1 MPAEADARFLAPQ
14 LERVAAEPVRA
25 RRLRVCAGGLSIAAA
40 LVHGVVSGGH
50 VDEWWGYA
58 AFFVVAAL
66 AQGIFGLLLLGA
78 PWQYDAAGRY
88 DPVRGAPVAR
98 ALYTAGIAGTLVLV
112 LVYLVTRTV
121 GIPLLGPDA
130 GEVESVGADGVIAK
144 AYELTLIAC
153 LIGLRRATDRSPT

>member
-1 MPAEADARFLAPQ
+1 MAAKVVAPALAAPY
-14 LERVAAEPVRA
+14 EDVAGEPARA
-25 RRLRVCAGGLSIAAA
+25 RRLRVCAGGLAIAAA
-40 LVHGVVSGGH
+40 LVHGVVSQGH

-88 DPVRGAPVAR
+88 DPLRGAPVAR

-112 LVYLVTRTV
+112 IVYLVTRTV
-121 GIPLLGPDA
+121 GIPLFGPDA
-130 GEVESVGADGVIAK
+130 GQVESVGADGVIAK
-144 AYELTLIAC
+144 GYELALIAC
-153 LIGLRRATDRSPT
+153 LVPLRRATDRSPA

>member
-1 MPAEADARFLAPQ
+1 MPAEADARLLAHHVAE
-14 LERVAAEPVRA
+14 LAAEPRSA

-88 DPVRGAPVAR
+88 DPVRGAPVGR
-98 ALYTAGIAGTLVLV
+98 ALYTAGIAGTLALV
-112 LVYLVTRTV
+112 LLYLVTRTV
-121 GIPLLGPDA
+121 GIPLLGPEA

-144 AYELTLIAC
+144 AYELALVAC
-153 LIGLRRATDRSPT
+153 LIPLRRATGGSPA